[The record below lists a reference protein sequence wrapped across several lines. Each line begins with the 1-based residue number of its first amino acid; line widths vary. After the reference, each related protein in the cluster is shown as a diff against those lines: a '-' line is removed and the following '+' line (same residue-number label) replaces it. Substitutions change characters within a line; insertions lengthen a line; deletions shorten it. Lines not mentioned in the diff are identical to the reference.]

1 MLSQDHKDVLK
12 DVTQGTVVSQK
23 VIAQLRPIIEQYK
36 ESGSIFLKRK
46 LDKYTVLTNKIFNDI
61 INTGNATQS
70 DVVELKVV
78 LQDLKEIGQDMIEC
92 MPSVDK
98 GEAGLLA
105 LSLEL
110 G

>member
-1 MLSQDHKDVLK
+1 MLSQDQKDVLK
-12 DVTQGTVVSQK
+12 DVTQGTIVSQK

-61 INTGNATQS
+61 IQTGNAVLS

-78 LQDLKEIGQDMIEC
+78 LQDLKEIGQDIR
-92 MPSVDK
+92 DYIQATKINK
-98 GEAGLLA
+98 GGSANE
-105 LSLEL
+105 
-110 G
+110 

>member
-12 DVTQGTVVSQK
+12 DVTQGTIVSQK

-61 INTGNATQS
+61 IQTGNAVQS

-78 LQDLKEIGQDMIEC
+78 LQDLKEIGQDIR
-92 MPSVDK
+92 DYIQAAKINK
-98 GEAGLLA
+98 GG
-105 LSLEL
+105 SLNE
-110 G
+110 